1 MDVQITPACVSFV
14 MRRFTLALF
23 LFALPLFADQQFTSS
38 DGVTLHYH
46 TIGKGTPVIV
56 LSGGP
61 GMTVEY
67 MEPVGRVV
75 SKHAKAVM
83 LEQRGTGNS
92 ALQTYDPTTITV
104 AKVVEDIDALRTHLG
119 LDKITLLGHSWGGM
133 LAMAYAAAHP
143 DRVAKLVLVEPGG
156 PTLDFAEGFGKR
168 LEANYTT
175 EDLDGLAY
183 WRDAERKKANPRH
196 ATAEALRVK
205 TPAYFADRRKA
216 REFVK
221 LINDKSY
228 DSRVNSVLFA
238 DMRKSF
244 DLRNGLHNVTAPV
257 FIVQSRQ
264 DPVQATDDITAAMP
278 HAKVLWIDHAGHY
291 PWIEQ
296 PAAFARAIA
305 ASLR

>member
-1 MDVQITPACVSFV
+1 
-14 MRRFTLALF
+14 
-23 LFALPLFADQQFTSS
+23 
-38 DGVTLHYH
+38 
-46 TIGKGTPVIV
+46 
-56 LSGGP
+56 
-61 GMTVEY
+61 
-67 MEPVGRVV
+67 
-75 SKHAKAVM
+75 
-83 LEQRGTGNS
+83 
-92 ALQTYDPTTITV
+92 
-104 AKVVEDIDALRTHLG
+104 
-119 LDKITLLGHSWGGM
+119 
-133 LAMAYAAAHP
+133 
-143 DRVAKLVLVEPGG
+143 
-156 PTLDFAEGFGKR
+156 
-168 LEANYTT
+168 
-175 EDLDGLAY
+175 
-183 WRDAERKKANPRH
+183 
-196 ATAEALRVK
+196 
-205 TPAYFADRRKA
+205 
-216 REFVK
+216 VK